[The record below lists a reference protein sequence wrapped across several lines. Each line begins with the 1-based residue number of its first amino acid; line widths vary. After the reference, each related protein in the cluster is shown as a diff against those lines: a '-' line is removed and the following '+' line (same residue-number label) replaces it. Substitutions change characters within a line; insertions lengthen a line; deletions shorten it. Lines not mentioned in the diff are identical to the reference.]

1 MKCNTQNEEVEMK
14 TTSQPI
20 LDAAAT
26 QDEWVILKQ
35 VVVAQRYPRD
45 NIVELWRLIGQFHSE
60 EFPNMIKLGHL
71 ALTSPVHTAGCER
84 GFSAQNLIL
93 TALRNRLTAEN
104 QDMLM
109 RVKLHGRSI
118 DLERALAAW
127 CQAKPRKL

>member
-1 MKCNTQNEEVEMK
+1 MK
-14 TTSQPI
+14 TTLQPI

-45 NIVELWRLIGQFHSE
+45 NIVELWHLIGQFHSE

-109 RVKLHGRSI
+109 KQVHTVCIRLQK
-118 DLERALAAW
+118 AAGFNV
-127 CQAKPRKL
+127 